1 MAITTRQSGLLVA
14 EDWTKLYQTFRNAD
28 FQSYDYETLRK
39 SMVEYLRLYYPE
51 DFNDFIESSEFVAL
65 LDLIAFLGQSLAFRA
80 DLNARENYIDTAQR
94 RDSVLKLARLIS
106 YTPKRNIPAN
116 GFLKVESVSTTEV
129 VYDSNG
135 INLSGLVI
143 NWADAGND
151 NWLEQM
157 TTVIN
162 ASLVTNQVISKPSN
176 RQTINGIINDEYQIN
191 LIPSLALPTFAF
203 KTNIEGTGMSFE
215 AVSPTSLG
223 QSYVYEDSPR
233 PNGLFNLLYRNDNQG
248 NSSTNTGFFLYFKQ
262 GELKSL
268 DVNFQDSIP
277 NRVYGINTNNIN
289 NTDVWVYSVNPSGGL
304 GTLWQPVSSVNNTN
318 VIYNKSANKD
328 IYQINSRS
336 NDQIDLIFGDGAFAN
351 IPQGRFRIYYRVS
364 NGLQYKITP
373 DEMSAVIIPIT
384 YMSRNNRPETINIR
398 ASLQYTVANSS
409 PRETLDEIR
418 QKAPQ
423 QYYTQDRMVTGED
436 YNILPYTL
444 FSNILKVKAI
454 NRTSSGISRY
464 LDVIDTTGKYS
475 STNIFAQDGILYRDS
490 FVKSFNFDFATRN
503 DIYRVINNKIKPIA
517 SAKETQQFFYAFYKK
532 FGITGIRW
540 HQSTEIANG
549 STGFFFNDLNDDAT
563 YSQDF
568 DLMLQLG
575 AGAAS
580 GNTRYIR
587 HGAIVRFSA
596 GEGKYFDARNNIKT
610 GAPVNNTDKYYIY
623 AAIQQII
630 GDGTNGGVG
639 NLLNGQGS
647 VTVNQVVP
655 TGATVDHVIAVFN
668 NEFDNA
674 LITDITNYIQTY
686 SDFGLRYDENLSKWL
701 IVSPENISNDSE
713 FNLAFA
719 GDTSG
724 RQMDSSWLIQFT
736 AQGQI
741 YTVSYRGLDY
751 VFESVQETGFYFD
764 GTTKIYD
771 PKTGFTVH
779 DQIKILRVN
788 SQSDSSAPL
797 MSDYTWFVHK
807 NIVEVDGYENTQ
819 KILVTF
825 PDSDSDGVPDNP
837 ELFEQLVN
845 PDINS
850 QNKRVYFRQVISD
863 DNFARLQLV
872 NQSLVSTDAETYY
885 DLQKTITLYR
895 DGQLFYIPAMNKFY
909 QLSVSGSDYNINE
922 LSGYTAKYGRQNLY
936 FQYRHNSPN
945 NRRIDPSPNNIID
958 LYILSKQYA
967 ADYTA
972 WVRDTS
978 NKVIKPH
985 APTSEELK
993 LEFSRLENYKTI
1005 SDSLIYNPVKF
1016 KPIFGAKADP
1026 NLQAMFKVVKNPNVV
1041 VSDNDIKTSVVAA
1054 INQYFDLANW
1064 DFGETFYFSELNA
1077 YLHQSLAPNIAS
1089 VIIVPASKNS
1099 VFGSLLQINAEYN
1112 EVIISAATVDN
1123 VQIITA
1129 ITAAQI
1135 NQNVIV

>member
-106 YTPKRNIPAN
+106 YTPKRNIPAS

-129 VYDSNG
+129 IYDSNG

-143 NWADAGND
+143 GWADTGND

-157 TTVIN
+157 TSVIN
-162 ASLVTNQVISKPSN
+162 AALVSNQVISKPSN

-191 LIPSLALPTFAF
+191 LIPSLALPTYAF
-203 KTNIEGTGMSFE
+203 KSSIEGSTMSFE
-215 AVSPTSLG
+215 AVSPTSMA
-223 QSYVYEDSPR
+223 QPYIYEDSPK
-233 PNGLFNLLYRNDNQG
+233 PNGLFNLLYRNDNLG
-248 NSSTNTGFFLYFKQ
+248 NSSANTGFFLYFKQ
-262 GELKSL
+262 GELQSL

-277 NRVYGINTNNIN
+277 NRVYSINTNNIN
-289 NTDVWVYSVNPSGGL
+289 NTDVWVYSVNSYGAVD
-304 GTLWQPVSSVNNTN
+304 TLWTPVASVSNTN
-318 VIYNKSANKD
+318 VIYNKSTNKN
-328 IYQINSRS
+328 IYQISSRS

-373 DEMSAVIIPIT
+373 NEMSAVIIPIT

-490 FVKSFNFDFATRN
+490 FVKSFSFDFATKN
-503 DIYRVINNKIKPIA
+503 DIYRVINNKIASIV

-532 FGITGIRW
+532 FSIDGVRW

-549 STGFFFNDLNDDAT
+549 STGFFFNDLNEDANYT
-563 YSQDF
+563 AKY
-568 DLMLQLG
+568 DLILQVG
-575 AGAAS
+575 NS
-580 GNTRYIR
+580 GGNESTRYIR
-587 HGAIVRFSA
+587 HGAVVRFSA
-596 GEGKYFDARNNIKT
+596 GTGKYFDAKNNIKT
-610 GAPVNNTDKYYIY
+610 GTPVNNNDKYYIY

-630 GDGTNGGVG
+630 GDGTNGGKG
-639 NLLNGQGS
+639 NLLSGQGP
-647 VTVNQVVP
+647 VTINQIVP
-655 TGATVDHVIAVFN
+655 SGAKIDHVISVFN
-668 NEFDNA
+668 NELDVS
-674 LITDITNYIQTY
+674 LIGRMTDYIQNY
-686 SDFGLRYDENLSKWL
+686 SDFGLRYDVDSSKWQ
-701 IVSPENISNDSE
+701 IVSPDNISIDST
-713 FNLAFA
+713 FSLAYA

-724 RQMDSSWLIQFT
+724 RQMDSSWIIQFT
-736 AQGQI
+736 TQGQI

-764 GTTKIYD
+764 GSTKIFD
-771 PKTGFTVH
+771 PKTGFTVN
-779 DQIKILRVN
+779 DQIKVLRIN
-788 SQSDSSAPL
+788 SESDSSAAL
-797 MSDYTWFVHK
+797 QSDYTWFVHK
-807 NIVEVDGYENTQ
+807 NVVEADGYENTH

-837 ELFEQLVN
+837 EMFEQLVN

-850 QNKRVYFRQVISD
+850 NNKLVYFKQVTSD
-863 DNFARLQLV
+863 NNFTKLQLV
-872 NQSLVSTDAETYY
+872 DRNLISTDIESYY
-885 DLQKTITLYR
+885 DLQKFITLYQN
-895 DGQLFYIPAMNKFY
+895 GQIFYMPKANKFY
-909 QLSVSGSDYNINE
+909 QLSVLGSNYRINE
-922 LSGYTAKYGRQNLY
+922 LEGYRARSGRQDLY

-958 LYILSKQYA
+958 LYILPKQYA

-972 WVRDTS
+972 WVQDTS
-978 NKVIKPH
+978 NKVTKPR

-1005 SDSLIYNPVKF
+1005 SDTLIYNPVKF
-1016 KPIFGAKADP
+1016 KPIFGAKAEP
-1026 NLQAMFKVVKNPNVV
+1026 NLQALFKVVKNPNVV
-1041 VSDNDIKTSVVAA
+1041 VSDNDVKTSVVAA

-1077 YLHQSLAPNIAS
+1077 FLHQQLAPNIAS
-1089 VIIVPASKNS
+1089 VIIVPTSKNT

-1123 VQIITA
+1123 VQIISA

-1135 NQNVIV
+1135 NQTTII